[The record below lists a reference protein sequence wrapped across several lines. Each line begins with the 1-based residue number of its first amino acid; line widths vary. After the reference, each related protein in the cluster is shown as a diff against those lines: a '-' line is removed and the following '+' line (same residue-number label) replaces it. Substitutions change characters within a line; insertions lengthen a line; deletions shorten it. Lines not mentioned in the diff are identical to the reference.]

1 MNHEMTTDPEGTQG
15 VFPSILTDTGASDLT
30 QPFWDA
36 AKENRLVCARCTGC
50 GTFRLPP
57 APFCF
62 VCQQREVEW
71 VELPGTGTVYSFT
84 VVRHPLAKM
93 LQPAVP
99 YAAGVIEL
107 DGTQG
112 AGARMVCNIVDVDVD
127 ALRIGDAVEIVWEH
141 VNEEMSV
148 PRFGPV
154 AR

>member
-1 MNHEMTTDPEGTQG
+1 MNKEMTTDPEGTQG
-15 VFPSILTDTGASDLT
+15 VFPSIMKETAANDLT

-36 AKENRLVCARCTGC
+36 AKENRFVCARCTSC

-62 VCQQREVEW
+62 ECQQRGIEW

-84 VVRHPLAKM
+84 IVRHPLSKM

-99 YAAGVIEL
+99 YASGVIEI

-112 AGARMVCNIVDVDVD
+112 AGARMICNIVDVDVD
-127 ALRIGDAVEIVWEH
+127 ALKIGDKVEIVWEH
-141 VNEEMSV
+141 VNDEMSV
-148 PRFGPV
+148 PRFRPLD
-154 AR
+154 A